1 MTKDRLGKLPKLG
14 VPKCSFSHS
23 FGFWACLAVPAEQS
37 FSGNVWSKEESLSFN
52 SSAPCELGKEGFVR
66 DKQTLRGSA
75 CKWNFKLLPREEKHS
90 RRLLEMQEVT
100 TQKSPL
106 LGHRFCSVLLLP
118 LFFLLSHILVTPSPT
133 GAVPSQFLHGADF
146 APGGKILKSLSTLN
160 SIELSRTNC
169 AKGLVGKPETGQKLN
184 LAWTGHNH
192 PLLCQ
197 KIKELLSIIVQHCGI
212 KWVHF
217 AVLVVYDNAGVKK
230 RLNLGPR

>member
-52 SSAPCELGKEGFVR
+52 SSAPCELGNEGFVR

-100 TQKSPL
+100 TSPPKNHLCWDTGSAQFYSSHFFFFFLTFWWLPAQLEQSPL
-106 LGHRFCSVLLLP
+106 SFCTVLTSLLKEK
-118 LFFLLSHILVTPSPT
+118 SWNPSPPST
-133 GAVPSQFLHGADF
+133 ALNFLEQTVPKGWWASQRLDKNWIWLGL
-146 APGGKILKSLSTLN
+146 GTIILFSAKKSKSF
-160 SIELSRTNC
+160 
-169 AKGLVGKPETGQKLN
+169 
-184 LAWTGHNH
+184 
-192 PLLCQ
+192 CQ
-197 KIKELLSIIVQHCGI
+197 
-212 KWVHF
+212 
-217 AVLVVYDNAGVKK
+217 
-230 RLNLGPR
+230 